1 MIALGESKIE
11 VSEYAPNYVK
21 KIFAGK
27 GHATKE
33 EIEKMA
39 LLQFPKA
46 SFDKSDEADALAIAV
61 CHIHTS
67 KINANLNI
75 AMKKA
80 M

>member
-1 MIALGESKIE
+1 
-11 VSEYAPNYVK
+11 
-21 KIFAGK
+21 
-27 GHATKE
+27 
-33 EIEKMA
+33 MA

-61 CHIHTS
+61 CHIHTL
-67 KINANLNI
+67 KINANLNS

>member
-1 MIALGESKIE
+1 MQLKNNNKFIE
-11 VSEYAPNYVK
+11 HAKVFNNYYA
-21 KIFAGK
+21 
-27 GHATKE
+27 TSKE

-46 SFDKSDEADALAIAV
+46 CFDRSDEADALAIAV
-61 CHIHTS
+61 CHIHTL
-67 KINANLNI
+67 KINANLNS